1 MSKFKIIPLSTA
13 YANRIRST
21 MQDEYGHLLFRQ
33 HITGRALC
41 RHCLSDGNKE
51 QQQILFSYMPFE
63 KSLTPY
69 AEVGPVF
76 IHEDCQQYHDTS
88 VFPPDLLTRKY
99 LMVRGYSNEQR
110 LIAGDLSEGHAVE
123 KSIDQ
128 LFTNPAIDFIHIN
141 DGKTGCYFLR
151 VERVE

>member
-1 MSKFKIIPLSTA
+1 
-13 YANRIRST
+13 
-21 MQDEYGHLLFRQ
+21 
-33 HITGRALC
+33 
-41 RHCLSDGNKE
+41 
-51 QQQILFSYMPFE
+51 MPFE

-76 IHEDCQQYHDTS
+76 VHEDCQQYHGTS